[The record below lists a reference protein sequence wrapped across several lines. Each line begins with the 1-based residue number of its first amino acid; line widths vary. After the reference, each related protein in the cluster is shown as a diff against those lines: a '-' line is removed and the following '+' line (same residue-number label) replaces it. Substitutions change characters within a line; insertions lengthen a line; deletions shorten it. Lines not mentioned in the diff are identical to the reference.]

1 MRDWLKVF
9 NKDQFLFIVTEHYS
23 RDIPNTLIKV
33 FEFLN
38 LGKYC
43 ISSVAIQLSMR
54 FKWQSTVL
62 STILPLFMC
71 ITKNNTCTMYINCCT
86 CSQPKYAWNIS
97 CWTLS
102 KQSEKIHT
110 DGPACVWFKKS
121 NPIFTLFVQSKMN
134 GVGVLVLNA
143 TFSNIS
149 VIPLWSVVLVDE
161 TWGSGEN
168 HRPATR
174 QWQAERINRHRN
186 NDWHKG
192 RRDKCSVR

>member
-1 MRDWLKVF
+1 MRYIDNITATLWTAPRLIHELECKVTGFDFMKFECTRHYFKGFICFLQVPISSGFYSVFMRDWLKVF

-43 ISSVAIQLSMR
+43 ISSVAIQLSML

-86 CSQPKYAWNIS
+86 CSQPKYA
-97 CWTLS
+97 
-102 KQSEKIHT
+102 
-110 DGPACVWFKKS
+110 
-121 NPIFTLFVQSKMN
+121 
-134 GVGVLVLNA
+134 
-143 TFSNIS
+143 
-149 VIPLWSVVLVDE
+149 
-161 TWGSGEN
+161 
-168 HRPATR
+168 
-174 QWQAERINRHRN
+174 
-186 NDWHKG
+186 
-192 RRDKCSVR
+192 